1 MSILEI
7 DPGNIP
13 AFGNHDDHHFC
24 VVTNK
29 EIESNISVHERG
41 GFLSYIKCVVSKECS
56 LEKLLATDIPE
67 KACVVVISP
76 YVLFQSPPQES
87 LGKRRLIA
95 MACNS
100 TPTDMEDIVHFWD
113 CVTNTDHAAQEKRTE
128 DFFAVGENAEYL
140 RFVDPVNGTDAKFMH
155 LHESYLWSEQTGIL
169 NDGEQ
174 QLAPAGEISVLP
186 LDIQNFDEN
195 LRLDFNGTIALH
207 GIPIL
212 HSGTPSFTR
221 KDQKRVHDR
230 LSSMSKS
237 AVIATVENGE
247 IINIAPSTPESQQAS
262 DMLENMFCVDSR
274 YRILWEIGFAINN
287 SLVLRDG
294 NHAMNEI
301 YGGDHGAIHFGLGLT
316 PHTQYH
322 LDIIC
327 PRMNVLTESNVYLIG
342 TGDKG
347 KPKINARKNSSAGCV
362 CLN

>member
-1 MSILEI
+1 MSALEI

-13 AFGNHDDHHFC
+13 AFGDHDGHHFC

-29 EIESNISVHERG
+29 EIEGNISVRESG
-41 GFLSYIKCVVSKECS
+41 GFLSYRKHTVSEEYS
-56 LEKLLATDIPE
+56 LENLLAADIPE
-67 KACVVVISP
+67 KACVVVVSP
-76 YVLFQSPPQES
+76 HVFFQSPPQEL

-95 MACNS
+95 MACNP
-100 TPTDMEDIVHFWD
+100 TPTDMDDIVHFWD
-113 CVTNTDHAAQEKRTE
+113 CVVNTDHVAQEKRTE
-128 DFFAVGENAEYL
+128 EFFAVGENAEYF
-140 RFVDPVNGTDAKFMH
+140 RFVDFANGTDAKFMH

-237 AVIATVENGE
+237 AIIATVENGA
-247 IINIAPSTPESQQAS
+247 ITSIVPSTPESQEAV
-262 DMLENMFCVDSR
+262 DMLESMFCVDSR

-287 SLVLRDG
+287 RLVLRDG

-301 YGGDHGAIHFGLGLT
+301 YGGTHGTIHFGLGLT

-327 PRMNVLTESNVYLIG
+327 PRMNVLTETNVYLIG
-342 TGDKG
+342 AEGKS
-347 KPKINARKNSSAGCV
+347 KPKINARKNSSAGCA
-362 CLN
+362 CLS